1 MKVKE
6 SMTADGTGAKLDYH
20 AAPLH
25 TVIDNKN

>member
-6 SMTADGTGAKLDYH
+6 SMTADGTGAKLDY